1 MNITEKQQRFVEE
14 YLIDLNATKAAI
26 RAGYSPKTA
35 DVQGPRLLG
44 KVRVSCAIARAKA
57 ERSRRTGITQDR
69 ILQELARIAFLNPVD
84 VLDLQSCTLRS
95 DVSKDDL
102 SAVSFLRVK
111 KVSAEEGGTYKELEI
126 KFYNKL
132 KALELLGKHL
142 GLFEKNNIPS
152 GSEND
157 VGVIILPA
165 VMEAS
170 NTPEYI
176 ENQG

>member
-84 VLDLQSCTLRS
+84 VLDLQSWLTFLIYRAVRS
-95 DVSKDDL
+95 
-102 SAVSFLRVK
+102 
-111 KVSAEEGGTYKELEI
+111 E
-126 KFYNKL
+126 
-132 KALELLGKHL
+132 
-142 GLFEKNNIPS
+142 
-152 GSEND
+152 
-157 VGVIILPA
+157 
-165 VMEAS
+165 VM
-170 NTPEYI
+170 
-176 ENQG
+176 